1 MWALPL
7 NVDSHACCDGLS
19 QDFWQAWR
27 LDRWKLGVVKGG
39 KAWGVGIPWT
49 QVDLWEM
56 YRGGLEWKI
65 EVLTSL
71 QSSYDWAETLIFSTA
86 SSLTLKL
93 LNLKLSKVYEKNN
106 AYNSHIDFYI
116 LILKITE
123 GFKAWSPPH
132 GSFYDKFYLKKK
144 KKKRYS
150 CVLFTKQLIHL
161 N

>member
-1 MWALPL
+1 MWALPQ
-7 NVDSHACCDGLS
+7 NVDSHVCRDGLS
-19 QDFWQAWR
+19 QDFWQACR

-65 EVLTSL
+65 EVLPSL
-71 QSSYDWAETLIFSTA
+71 QSSYDWAETA

-93 LNLKLSKVYEKNN
+93 LNLKLSKLYEKNN

-123 GFKAWSPPH
+123 GFKACSPPH
-132 GSFYDKFYLKKK
+132 GSFYDKFYFFLKKGTVV
-144 KKKRYS
+144 YCS
-150 CVLFTKQLIHL
+150 Q
-161 N
+161 NN